1 MTAAER
7 CNASLV
13 LDRNIEAGR
22 ASRLAYV
29 SRTDSLTYEQLRRRV
44 NRMGHLLL
52 ELGIRREQR
61 VLLVL
66 DDTTTFPVAFLG
78 ALRIGAV
85 PIPVSVR
92 ETPSN
97 FRHFIEDSYSDLVVC
112 DAEVLPTL
120 KGALAALDVRFL
132 ARDGG
137 PGAIELEAALA
148 AQDDELAAAATH
160 ADDMAFWLYTS
171 GSTGKPKGVV
181 HLHRSLQVT
190 GEAFGRHVL
199 ETQEHDR
206 IFSTTKLY
214 HAYGLGNSLS
224 YPLYS
229 GASAVLLDGP
239 PTPERLLATLREQRP
254 TIYCSVPALYR
265 QLVDD
270 RDSGGA
276 LDTVRL
282 CISAAEPLPL
292 LTFEQWRERFGLE
305 ILDGIGS
312 TEMFVSY
319 CSNRPGDVTPGTT
332 GRAIPGYELRLTD
345 DAGTEIDGPGVGVME
360 VRGGSRGAYYWH
372 QSEKTKRSM
381 RGEWFVTGDRFA
393 RRDDGAYEYV
403 GRADEMLKIG
413 GLWVSPVDMERVLLE
428 HPAVEAVGVA
438 GVTIDSYTRVA
449 AFVECSE
456 GASADEQLMDSLRS
470 WCRERMREYEYP
482 HVITFVDELPRTLTG
497 KPQRF
502 KLREMLEQ
510 QRTAALDAPEREEG
524 LGGAGARPTQQ
535 VLELVMSNVATLLG
549 RSPAELED
557 TDRNFKELGFDS
569 LLAVELRNRLA
580 RATGLQLPS
589 TVIFDHPT
597 PEALASNLGMRLEGV
612 ELATP
617 KAARPR
623 ARSEE
628 PLAIVGIGCRF
639 PGGVRSREELWRLV
653 HAGGEALGPF
663 PTDRGWDLERLYD
676 PDPDHPGTSYARE
689 GGFLEDAADF
699 DAAFF
704 GMGPKEARASD
715 PQQRLLLEVAWEAF
729 EDAGIDPLELR
740 GSETGVFA
748 GISPSGYAAGVSAE
762 DREGYALT
770 ASLPSVVSGRVAYT
784 FGFEGPA
791 VSVDTACSSSLV
803 ALHLACQSLRAGEC
817 TLALAAGVTVMVTP
831 ESFIHFSRQR
841 GLAPD
846 GRCKAFANAADGT
859 GFCDGLGVV
868 VLERLDDASRNGHE
882 VLALVRGSA
891 INQDGASNGLTAPS
905 GPAQQRVIQQALAN
919 AGLAPAQVDAVEAHG
934 TGTTLGDPIEA
945 QALIATYGQ
954 GRPAERPLWLG
965 SIKSNIGHAQAAAGI
980 AGVIK
985 MVEALR
991 HGTLPRTLHVDEPS
1005 RHVDWSAGTVAL
1017 LTEEVP
1023 WLGEGEPRRAGV
1035 SSFGVSGT
1043 NAHVILEEPATPDAI
1058 ADPGAG
1064 ANGNGGGVGANGNL
1078 AASPDGRLDAG
1089 RGAQADAA
1097 HPWGDAAHPWLL
1109 SARSRPA
1116 LLAQASRLREHL
1128 IAHPQLR
1135 VADVGLSLA
1144 ARSALEHRAVL
1155 VGAEREALLEA
1166 LGELAADARSASVI
1180 EGTAE
1185 LSAAATTTAFL
1196 FTGQGAQRAG
1206 MGRELYELSTV
1217 FRSALDELCG
1227 ELDRHLE
1234 RPLRE
1239 LLFAGAG
1246 SPEAELLDQTR
1257 FTQPALF
1264 ALEVALF
1271 RLVESLGVRPDF
1283 LIGHSIGEL
1292 AAAHVAGVFSLS
1304 DGCAL
1309 VAARGRLM
1317 GALPPGGAMV
1327 SIQAPEQEVLET
1339 LAGLERHLAVAA
1351 VNGPA
1356 SVVISGDED
1365 AVMRVAGAWR
1375 ERGAKTKRLNV
1386 SHAFH
1391 SPRMDGM
1398 LEDFARVAS
1407 DVTFQA
1413 PQIPIVSN
1421 LTGEPLAAEQMCSP
1435 QYWVGHVRRPVRF
1448 LDGIRWLEEQG
1459 TRSFLELGPDGVLCA
1474 IGQGCLRELSAGAPG
1489 ARAGAVLAPALRA
1502 ERPEAQTLLSA
1513 LSQLWTRGVEVNWHA
1528 AFAGSGARRV
1538 ELPSYAFQRQ
1548 RFWLNPPA
1556 GGSDLASIG
1565 QASAEHP
1572 LLSAAV
1578 EMADD
1583 RGWLFTGRLSL
1594 SSHPWLAD
1602 HAVQGTVLLPGAALL
1617 ELASHAGREL
1627 GCGVVEELV
1636 LEAPLAL
1643 PGDGALELQLTVSG
1657 VDEAARRSLGIYS
1670 RPQDSADGV
1679 GAAQGWTRHASGVLD
1694 TATASG
1700 EPEARELLAALA
1712 GSWPPAGSEPVDVE
1726 HLYERLADSGLEYG
1740 PAFQGLHAAWRRGE
1754 ELFAEVSLSEQEREQ
1769 ASSFM
1774 VHPALLDAALHSIA
1788 LSALGDQPGEHAG
1801 HGGSRLPFSFA
1812 GVQLHA
1818 RDAPSARVCLSRTQ
1832 AGAARLAVA
1841 DQAGAVIATVD
1852 SVVMREVS
1860 AEQLRA
1866 AAAARSG
1873 QLLAIDWSAHPLSE
1887 QQAIGALGILG
1898 AEGGALCES
1907 LARAG
1912 ARAETYADLGALAE
1926 AVGGG
1931 AAMPGVVLVDGA
1943 GAGPDGGGR
1952 GATRLPDSAHELAQ
1966 RALALA
1972 QRWLAEASF
1981 SGSRLALITSGAVAA
1996 RAGDDLSGL
2005 EQSPLWGLLRS
2016 AQAENPGRFALIDLD
2031 AHDASARALA
2041 GALASGEPQLA
2052 IREGVALVP
2061 RLQRRALG
2069 SADGHAVSAFGSSGT
2084 VLITGGT
2091 GTLGALL
2098 ARHLVTE
2105 HGVRHLLLA
2114 SRRGADAPGA
2124 AELRAELEA
2133 LGATVALAACDV
2145 AERAE
2150 LVELLDKVAPEQP
2163 LSAVVHAAGVI
2174 DDGVIGSLTP
2184 ESVDRV
2190 LAAKADAAWYLHEL
2204 TEGLQLGAFVLY
2216 SSAAGVLGGAGQGNY
2231 AAANTFLD
2239 ALAAHRRASGLAA
2252 TSIAWGLWEEA
2263 SGITGALEEVD
2274 RSRLARSGMG
2284 SLSSEHALELFDAAI
2299 AAQDASVFAAPLDL
2313 AALRAQ
2319 ARAGSLPVLLAGLV
2333 QSPRRRADGVSGS
2346 LPARLQSAPEA
2357 ERGALLLDMLRVE
2370 IASVM
2375 GHVAGEEIDVHSEF
2389 TELGLDSLT
2398 AVELRNRLNAA
2409 TGLRLANTL
2418 IFDHPTPLALSEYLL
2433 AELAGVQQPAG
2444 DPTTTAAHEQA
2455 TGGVAPAVE
2464 RAEAERMLEEARR
2477 LAASTRMPP
2486 AELRL
2491 RIKTSPLLRA
2501 LMPARL
2507 AVARAER
2514 TGRQLWAASAE
2525 ERESAIAGME
2535 VIVAGTPRADELDEL
2550 ARLACVERKVDGAL
2564 FWAERWSAKAPR
2576 ESAARIE
2583 HALADDRALL
2593 LSSCHVGPYYR
2604 SACAAPFD
2612 GHVTYLVAGPWYF
2625 GQPKPGYWGRRLVR
2639 WRRGTTS
2646 RPVPA
2651 QASFE
2656 VVQYL
2661 LERGEAMFLFF
2672 DMPGPHETSFLG
2684 KSVMLADG
2692 TAQLAVRTDAVIL
2705 PLRARRAGCEVWVD
2719 AGAPLDPREYAG
2731 VDDLHAALA
2740 AQHERWI
2747 LENPAALEDPRTT
2760 GWEATAQAWT
2770 RQGVQRQR
2778 NR

>member
-29 SRTDSLTYEQLRRRV
+29 ARTDSLTYEQLRRRV
-44 NRMGHLLL
+44 NRMGHLLR

-120 KGALAALDVRFL
+120 KAALAGLDVRFL

-148 AQDDELAAAATH
+148 AQDDELAAAPTH

-199 ETQEHDR
+199 EMQEHDR

-224 YPLYS
+224 YPLYF

-292 LTFEQWRERFGLE
+292 RTFEQWRERFGLE
-305 ILDGIGS
+305 IVDGIGS

-319 CSNRPGDVTPGTT
+319 CSNRPGDVIPGTT

-345 DAGTEIDGPGVGVME
+345 DTGTEIDGPGVGTME

-393 RRDDGAYEYV
+393 RSDDGVYAYV
-403 GRADEMLKIG
+403 GRADEMLRIG

-428 HPAVEAVGVA
+428 HPAVDAVGVT
-438 GVTIDSYTRVA
+438 GVMIDSYSRVA
-449 AFVECSE
+449 AFVKCTA
-456 GASADEQLMDSLRS
+456 GVSADEQLMDSLRS
-470 WCRERMREYEYP
+470 WCRERMREHEYP
-482 HVITFVDELPRTLTG
+482 HLVRFVDELPQTLTG

-510 QRTAALDAPEREEG
+510 QPAVALDAPEREEQ
-524 LGGAGARPTQQ
+524 GGAVARPTEK
-535 VLELVMSNVATLLG
+535 VLELVLSNVATLLG
-549 RSPAELED
+549 RPPAELND
-557 TDRNFKELGFDS
+557 TDRNFRELGFDS

-580 RATGLQLPS
+580 HATGLQLPS
-589 TVIFDHPT
+589 TLIFDHPT
-597 PEALASNLGMRLEGV
+597 PQALASILGMRLEGV
-612 ELATP
+612 ELGAP

-676 PDPDHPGTSYARE
+676 PDPDHPGTSYLRE

-859 GFCDGLGVV
+859 GFSEGVGV
-868 VLERLDDASRNGHE
+868 LVLERLADASRNGHE

-905 GPAQQRVIQQALAN
+905 GPSQQRVIQQALAN
-919 AGLAPAQVDAVEAHG
+919 ADLAPAQVDAVEAHG

-945 QALIATYGQ
+945 QALIATYGA
-954 GRPAERPLWLG
+954 GRSPERPLRLG

-985 MVEALR
+985 MVQASR
-991 HGTLPRTLHVDEPS
+991 HGALPKTLHVDQPS
-1005 RHVDWSAGTVAL
+1005 GHVDWSAGTVTL

-1023 WLGEGEPRRAGV
+1023 WRTDGEPRRAGV

-1043 NAHVILEEPATPDAI
+1043 NAHVIIEESPDRAASMV
-1058 ADPGAG
+1058 ADVNGAG
-1064 ANGNGGGVGANGNL
+1064 ANGHVHIARKGVMQSA
-1078 AASPDGRLDAG
+1078 
-1089 RGAQADAA
+1089 RGTLVDAA
-1097 HPWGDAAHPWLL
+1097 CPWLL
-1109 SARSRPA
+1109 SARTRPA
-1116 LLAQASRLREHL
+1116 LLAQANRLRERL
-1128 IAHPQLR
+1128 IAEPQLR
-1135 VADVGLSLA
+1135 AGDVGLTLA

-1155 VGAEREALLEA
+1155 IDAEREGLLEA
-1166 LGELAADARSASVI
+1166 LGALAADAHAANLI
-1180 EGTAE
+1180 EGATTP
-1185 LSAAATTTAFL
+1185 SAAVKTAFL

-1206 MGRELYELSTV
+1206 MGRELYEV
-1217 FRSALDELCG
+1217 APAFRRALDELCA
-1227 ELDRHLE
+1227 ELDRHLD

-1239 LLFAGAG
+1239 LLFAPAA
-1246 SPEAELLDQTR
+1246 SAEAKLLDQTR

-1264 ALEVALF
+1264 ALEVAMF
-1271 RLVESLGVRPDF
+1271 RLVESLGLRPDF

-1292 AAAHVAGVFSLS
+1292 AAAHVAGVFSLEHA
-1304 DGCAL
+1304 CAL

-1327 SIQAPEQEVLET
+1327 SIQASEQEVLET
-1339 LAGLERHLAVAA
+1339 LAGLEQHVAVAA
-1351 VNGPA
+1351 VNGPNA
-1356 SVVISGDED
+1356 VVISGDED
-1365 AVMRVAGAWR
+1365 AVLGVADGWR

-1391 SPRMDGM
+1391 SPRMDDM
-1398 LEDFARVAS
+1398 LEEFAQVAS
-1407 DVTFQA
+1407 GVSFHT
-1413 PQIPIVSN
+1413 PRIPIVSN
-1421 LTGEPLAAEQMCSP
+1421 LTGEPLGADEMCTA

-1448 LDGIRWLEEQG
+1448 LDGIRWLEAAG
-1459 TRSFLELGPDGVLCA
+1459 TNSFLELGPDGVLSA
-1474 IGQGCLRELSAGAPG
+1474 MAQGCLLGLADEAPG
-1489 ARAGAVLAPALRA
+1489 VDVAPVFVPALRR

-1513 LSQLWTRGVEVNWHA
+1513 LAALWAHGVHVYWPATFE
-1528 AFAGSGARRV
+1528 GSGAIRV

-1548 RFWLNPPA
+1548 RYWLNPA
-1556 GGSDLASIG
+1556 ARGSDLAAVG
-1565 QASAEHP
+1565 QSAADHP
-1572 LLSAAV
+1572 LLGAAV
-1578 EMADD
+1578 ALADD

-1594 SSHPWLAD
+1594 QSHPWLAD
-1602 HAVQGTVLLPGAALL
+1602 HAVAGTVLLPGAALL
-1617 ELASHAGREL
+1617 ELALHVGSEL
-1627 GCGVVEELV
+1627 GCELVEELV
-1636 LEAPLAL
+1636 LEAPLVL
-1643 PGDGALELQLTVSG
+1643 PGDGAVELQLAVG
-1657 VDEAARRSLGIYS
+1657 AADEAARRSLSIYS
-1670 RPQDSADGV
+1670 RLQDGADERSV
-1679 GAAQGWTRHASGVLD
+1679 AAQEWTRHASGVL
-1694 TATASG
+1694 AAEQEASRAQ
-1700 EPEARELLAALA
+1700 PQMLELRAALTA
-1712 GSWPPAGSEPVDVE
+1712 AWPPAGAEVVDVE
-1726 HLYERLADSGLEYG
+1726 HLYERLVERGLEYG
-1740 PAFQGLHAAWRRGE
+1740 PAFQGLRAAWRRGD
-1754 ELFAEVSLSEQEREQ
+1754 ELFAEVSLSDDEREQ
-1769 ASSFM
+1769 ASRFAA
-1774 VHPALLDAALHSIA
+1774 HPALLDAALHSVA
-1788 LSALGDQPGEHAG
+1788 LASLEDQSLEAQQPDVM
-1801 HGGSRLPFSFA
+1801 RLPFSFA
-1812 GVQLHA
+1812 GVQVHA
-1818 RDAPSARVCLSRTQ
+1818 RGAHSLRVCLSRSQ
-1832 AGAARLAVA
+1832 SGDARVALADGAGDVLAS
-1841 DQAGAVIATVD
+1841 ID
-1852 SVVMREVS
+1852 SLVMRKVT
-1860 AEQLRA
+1860 AGQLRA
-1866 AAAARSG
+1866 AGAGRSG
-1873 QLLAIDWSAHPLSE
+1873 PLLAFEWTAHPLSA
-1887 QQAIGALGILG
+1887 QQADGRLAILG
-1898 AEGGALCES
+1898 AGDCPLAES
-1907 LARAG
+1907 LAAAG
-1912 ARAETYADLGALAE
+1912 IRAETHSDLRALAD
-1926 AVGGG
+1926 AVDAG
-1931 AAMPGVVLVDGA
+1931 AAMPDAVLVA
-1943 GAGPDGGGR
+1943 CAAEGR
-1952 GATRLPDSAHELAQ
+1952 GGDIHESSRLPGSAHELAH
-1966 RALALA
+1966 RVLELV
-1972 QRWLAEASF
+1972 QRWLSHESF
-1981 SGSRLALITSGAVAA
+1981 GDSRLVLVTSGAVAA
-1996 RAGDDLSGL
+1996 RAPDDVPALA
-2005 EQSPLWGLLRS
+2005 QAPLWGLVRS
-2016 AQAENPGRFALIDLD
+2016 ALAENPGRFALIDVD
-2031 AHDASARALA
+2031 SHEASRRAFA
-2041 GALASGEPQLA
+2041 GAVAGGEPQLA
-2052 IREGVALVP
+2052 IREGVVLVP
-2061 RLQRRALG
+2061 RLARRPLSELDA
-2069 SADGHAVSAFGSSGT
+2069 HARSAFDDSGT
-2084 VLITGGT
+2084 VLISGGT

-2098 ARHLVTE
+2098 ARHLVVE

-2124 AELRAELEA
+2124 LELRAELEG
-2133 LGATVALAACDV
+2133 LGARVGLATCDV
-2145 AERAE
+2145 ADRAE
-2150 LVELLDKVAPEQP
+2150 LASLLDAVAPEHP
-2163 LSAVVHAAGVI
+2163 LSAVVHASGVT
-2174 DDGVIGSLTP
+2174 DDGVIGSLTA

-2190 LAAKADAAWYLHEL
+2190 LAAKADAAWHLHEL
-2204 TEGLQLGAFVLY
+2204 TEPLQLRAFVLF
-2216 SSAAGVLGGAGQGNY
+2216 SSAAGVLGGPGQGNY
-2231 AAANTFLD
+2231 AAANAFLD
-2239 ALAAHRRASGLAA
+2239 ALAAHRRGRGLAA

-2263 SGITGALEEVD
+2263 SGITGKLEEID

-2284 SLSSEHALELFDAAI
+2284 VLSSEHGLELFDAAL
-2299 AAQDASVFAAPLDL
+2299 AAQDAAVVAAPLDL

-2319 ARAGSLPVLLAGLV
+2319 SRAGTLPAVLTGLV
-2333 QSPRRRADGVSGS
+2333 KAPRRRTGEQTGS
-2346 LPARLQSAPEA
+2346 LAGRLAATPQG
-2357 ERGALLLDMLRVE
+2357 ERRALLLELLGVE
-2370 IASVM
+2370 IATVM
-2375 GHVAGEEIDVHSEF
+2375 GRVPGEELDVQRSF

-2398 AVELRNRLNAA
+2398 AVELRNRLNTA

-2418 IFDHPTPLALSEYLL
+2418 IFDHPTPEAL
-2433 AELAGVQQPAG
+2433 AEHLLEQLPDALVSSSEASSVAAARTS
-2444 DPTTTAAHEQA
+2444 PTNVGAALESA
-2455 TGGVAPAVE
+2455 D
-2464 RAEAERMLEEARR
+2464 AESMLEEAGR
-2477 LAASTRMPP
+2477 LAADTRMPP
-2486 AELRL
+2486 AEFRL
-2491 RIKTSPLLRA
+2491 RVKTSPLLRA
-2501 LMPARL
+2501 VLPTRL

-2514 TGRQLWAASAE
+2514 RGQAIWESVAE
-2525 ERESAIAGME
+2525 ERERSLVGME
-2535 VIVAGTPRADELDEL
+2535 AIVAGTPRADELGEL
-2550 ARLACVERKVDGAL
+2550 ARLACVERKVDSVL
-2564 FWAERWSAKAPR
+2564 FWAERWSSNVEAD
-2576 ESAARIE
+2576 SAARIE
-2583 HALADDRALL
+2583 EALSGARGVL
-2593 LSSCHVGPYYR
+2593 LSSCHVGPFYR
-2604 SACAAPFD
+2604 SACAPPFD
-2612 GHVTYLVAGPWYF
+2612 GRVTYLVAGPWYF
-2625 GQPKPGYWGRRLVR
+2625 AQPQPGHWGRRTVR
-2639 WRRGTTS
+2639 WRRGTKS

-2651 QASFE
+2651 TGSFE
-2656 VVQYL
+2656 LVQFL
-2661 LERGEAMFLFF
+2661 LERGEPVFLFF

-2692 TAQLAVRTDAVIL
+2692 TAQLAVRTDALIM
-2705 PLRARRAGCEVWVD
+2705 PLRTRRVGCEAFLD
-2719 AGAPLDPREYAG
+2719 AGTALDPREFAG
-2731 VDDLHAALA
+2731 VEDLHHALA

-2747 LENPAALEDPRTT
+2747 LENPAALEDPRDT

-2770 RQGVQRQR
+2770 RPGAQTDDGAFSR
-2778 NR
+2778 